1 MSEPSI
7 FFSEVNRR
15 QGDFNRRAFLLGG
28 MTGLGLTALG
38 ARLAYLQVVEAQ
50 RYQMLAS
57 SNQFNF
63 IMVPPPRG
71 RILDRNGVVLA
82 SNRPNFRLTVY
93 RDEDTDVDQVVGNLS
108 QLVPIDPAKLP
119 RLVKEIKRA
128 PKKAPVPVMEDLSW
142 EQYSR
147 INVRAPEL
155 PGVSADMAEV
165 RVYPYGGAFAHV
177 IGYVAKVNDRDI
189 KKIKDAGQ
197 TPDPLLFNPGF
208 RIGRQG
214 VEKAF
219 DLELRGKA
227 GGKKVEVDAK
237 GRVVAEDPGGD
248 LPPTPGEEIKLTLD
262 VDVQRRAL
270 EVFGEESGAAVLMD
284 CRTGDILCMA
294 SAPSFDANG
303 FVRGLSGPEYRAL
316 AQYERNPL
324 LDKALSGTYPAGS
337 TFKPTTA
344 LAFLAAGI
352 DPKERVV
359 CTGGYH
365 YGNRT
370 FRCWKAGGHGA
381 QDMHDAI
388 KNSCD
393 VYFYHLCNR
402 AGIDLISETA
412 KKLGFQQIFDIGIPG
427 QKRGLIPSKAWK
439 REAFKKASNPDA
451 RVWHLGETLSVAI
464 GQGAVTVNALQL
476 AVATARIAN
485 GVKAL
490 EPRLIKSVG
499 GRELPSGAAV
509 PDLPIPK
516 EHLDIVRAGMAA
528 VANDTSGGAFRQSQL
543 GLGDVLMAGKT
554 GTAQSRDYKPGES
567 RKNAGLAWS
576 KKDHNLFIAFAP
588 VDNPR
593 YALSVIVQHGGVS
606 GALAAAPR
614 AREIMRTALLKD
626 PEIRARIEKPLPMPE
641 LDPNAAVEGAEPELP
656 TEGLTPLAPPAQ
668 EGISTPAPAAPAA
681 VPKGPGR

>member
-28 MTGLGLTALG
+28 ITGLGLAALG
-38 ARLAYLQVVEAQ
+38 TRLAYLQVVEAQ

-93 RDEDTDVDQVVGNLS
+93 RDEDTDVEHVVSNLA
-108 QLVPIDPAKLP
+108 QLVPIDPAKIP
-119 RLVKEIKRA
+119 RLIKDIKRA
-128 PKKAPVPVMEDLSW
+128 PKKSPVPVMEDLTW
-142 EQYSR
+142 EQFTR

-189 KKIKDAGQ
+189 QKIKESGQ
-197 TPDPLLFNPGF
+197 AADPLLYNPGF

-248 LPPTPGEEIKLTLD
+248 LPPVPGDEIKLTLD

-270 EVFGEESGAAVLMD
+270 EVFGEESGAAVMMD
-284 CRTGDILCMA
+284 CRTGDIICMA
-294 SAPSFDANG
+294 SSPSFDANG
-303 FVRGLSGPEYRAL
+303 FVRGLTGPEYRAL
-316 AQYERNPL
+316 AAYERKPL

-344 LAFLAAGI
+344 LALLAAGVN
-352 DPKERVV
+352 PKERVV
-359 CTGGYH
+359 CTGGYY

-370 FRCWKAGGHGA
+370 FHCWSPRGHGP

-393 VYFYHLCNR
+393 VYFYHMCNR
-402 AGIDLISETA
+402 AGIDLIHDTA
-412 KKLGFQQIFDIGIPG
+412 NKLGFQQIFDIGIPG

-439 REAFKKASNPDA
+439 KEAYKNKPNPDA
-451 RVWHLGETLSVAI
+451 RIWQLGETLSVAI
-464 GQGAVTVNALQL
+464 GQGAVTVNCLQL
-476 AVATARIAN
+476 CVATARLAN
-485 GVKAL
+485 ARKAL
-490 EPRLIKSVG
+490 VPRLIKSVG
-499 GRELPSGAAV
+499 GKELPSGAAV

-528 VANDTSGGAFRQSQL
+528 VANDTSGGAYRQSQL

-554 GTAQSRDYKPGES
+554 GSAQSRDYKPGES
-567 RKNAGLAWS
+567 RKNAGLTWS

-588 VDNPR
+588 YDNPR
-593 YALSVIVQHGGVS
+593 YALAVIVQHGGIS

-626 PEIRARIEKPLPMPE
+626 PEIRARIEKPLPLPE
-641 LDPNAAVEGAEPELP
+641 LDPNAEVEGAAPALP
-656 TEGLTPLAPPAQ
+656 ADGLTAAPPVD
-668 EGISTPAPAAPAA
+668 EGISTPEPTPS
-681 VPKGPGR
+681 PGGPGR